1 MSEFLCNTSMSNAI
15 FGIPHIPEKEWEYS
29 AAVHQLLIDFKKAY
43 DVVRR
48 EVLYN
53 VHLGFIV
60 PMKHIRLIKTGLNEM
75 QSEVWISKI
84 HLLHSLT
91 QRCFIYTALQLFFRT
106 MPLA

>member
-1 MSEFLCNTSMSNAI
+1 M
-15 FGIPHIPEKEWEYS
+15 H
-29 AAVHQLLIDFKKAY
+29 LLLTDFKKAY

-53 VHLGFIV
+53 VYLGFIV

-75 QSEVWISKI
+75 QSEVWIGKI

-91 QRCFIYTALQLFFRT
+91 HRDALYTLLFNSS
-106 MPLA
+106 LEQCH